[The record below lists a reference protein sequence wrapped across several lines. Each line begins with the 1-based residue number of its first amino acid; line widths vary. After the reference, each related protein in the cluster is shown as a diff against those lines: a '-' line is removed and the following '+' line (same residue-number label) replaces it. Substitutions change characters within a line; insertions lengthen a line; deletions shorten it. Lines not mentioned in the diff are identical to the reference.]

1 MNINAT
7 LVNLYHICKRE
18 MWLHAH
24 AIRMEHTSDI
34 VYEGKLIGEESYPQR
49 AEKNQEVAVSY
60 ELPAANGLGVV
71 RVLTAKIDFF
81 DAKKGI
87 VHETKKSNAKEK
99 AHTAQVQFYL
109 YLLRKNGVAVSHGL
123 IEYPKLRLTERVTL
137 DEVEEKQMELWV
149 HEIGEL
155 LAKEHCPPR
164 LPVSKCRSC
173 SYFDFCW
180 IGEE

>member
-7 LVNLYHICKRE
+7 LVNYYFLCHRKL
-18 MWLHAH
+18 WLHAH
-24 AIRMEHTSDI
+24 TIRMEHTSEI

-49 AEKNQEVAVSY
+49 AEKNQEVEISIPY
-60 ELPAANGLGVV
+60 PPLGADGA
-71 RVLTAKIDFF
+71 LTAKIDFF

-109 YLLRKNGVAVSHGL
+109 YLLRKNGIAVSYGL

-137 DEVEEKQMELWV
+137 DEEEEKQVEGWV
-149 HEIGEL
+149 NEIAEL
-155 LAKEHCPPR
+155 LAQAHCPAR

-180 IGEE
+180 IDEP

>member
-7 LVNLYHICKRE
+7 LVNLYHVCKRE

-24 AIRMEHTSDI
+24 AIRMEHTSEI

-49 AEKNQEVAVSY
+49 AEKNQEVEISFS
-60 ELPAANGLGVV
+60 LPSGEGRGGVM
-71 RVLTAKIDFF
+71 LTAKIDFF
-81 DAKKGI
+81 DAKNGV

-137 DEVEEKQMELWV
+137 DEDDEKQVEGWV

-155 LAKEHCPPR
+155 LAKEYCPPR